1 MAIKCGSAARWAVAL
16 VLGWAMV
23 AAPQAAASPQ
33 EAARAAAFAR
43 MFAAPTD
50 RGAMLDYLRA
60 SLELRDFE
68 AVIAT
73 LERLVALEPNNTQAR
88 QQLALAYFALG
99 SNAISAEKLRPLA
112 GSADAQTAARAAPYL
127 RAASDRA
134 APSAI
139 SGTASIGGTAASR
152 ARDASVETAI
162 TLAWRQDIGTAGTA
176 QWLTD
181 LAASA
186 RRHHD
191 QGGQPT
197 ASTFALRSGPQFR
210 IGPNAES
217 PLARPFL
224 VVTAT
229 RDIHGNQELR
239 YGAGG
244 VLRARLGQ
252 RGGLIADLAFG
263 ALETQTNGRGTFVDI
278 ALGGSYR
285 FSAATTVQVRLAQQD
300 QRGLLTPNQTA
311 QQAKLDL
318 WHSFRPSFSTVARD
332 WRLGAMVQRRT
343 IVSASRDYQETMAG
357 VMGRMWLTQQVYLDA
372 TLGQSR
378 KDEGAPNAAQSTNWL
393 TLRLS
398 WEF

>member
-1 MAIKCGSAARWAVAL
+1 MAIKFRSAAGWAVAL

-23 AAPQAAASPQ
+23 PVPEAAASPQ
-33 EAARAAAFAR
+33 EAARAAAYAR
-43 MFAAPTD
+43 MFEAPTD

-73 LERLVALEPNNTQAR
+73 LERLVALEPNNAQAR

-112 GSADAQTAARAAPYL
+112 SSADAQTAARAAPYL

-152 ARDASVETAI
+152 AQDNSVETAL
-162 TLAWRQDIGTAGTA
+162 TLTWRQDMGTAGTA

-181 LAASA
+181 VAASA

-197 ASTFALRSGPQFR
+197 ASIFALRSGPEFR
-210 IGPNAES
+210 IGPDAES
-217 PLARPFL
+217 PLAQPFL
-224 VVTAT
+224 VMTAT

-244 VLRARLGQ
+244 ALRARLGQ

-263 ALETQTNGRGTFVDI
+263 TLDTQTNGRGSFVDM
-278 ALGGSYR
+278 ALAGSYR
-285 FSAATTVQVRLAQQD
+285 LSAATTVQVRLSQHN
-300 QRGLLTPNQTA
+300 QRGLLAPDQTA
-311 QQAKLDL
+311 QQARLEL
-318 WHSFRPSFSTVARD
+318 SHSFRPTFSTLARD

-343 IVSASRDYQETMAG
+343 IVSASRDDQETMAG

-372 TLGQSR
+372 ALGQSR
-378 KDEGAPNAAQSTNWL
+378 KHEGAAIAAQSTNWL
-393 TLRLS
+393 TLRLG